1 MQEGQGP
8 SQGPHPCVFRLQ
20 QGSQLQH
27 HWGWELS
34 VAGCPVHGGMFSSS
48 PVLCPLDTVAP
59 PQLVT
64 TKVSPAGGGGGAR
77 IKIFLAENHRSTQ
90 TAAGNG

>member
-8 SQGPHPCVFRLQ
+8 SHGSHPCVFRLQ

-34 VAGCPVHGGMFSSS
+34 VAGCPVHGGMFGSI

-59 PQLVT
+59 PQLIT
-64 TKVSPAGGGGGAR
+64 TKVSPAGGEDQNLPG
-77 IKIFLAENHRSTQ
+77 
-90 TAAGNG
+90 